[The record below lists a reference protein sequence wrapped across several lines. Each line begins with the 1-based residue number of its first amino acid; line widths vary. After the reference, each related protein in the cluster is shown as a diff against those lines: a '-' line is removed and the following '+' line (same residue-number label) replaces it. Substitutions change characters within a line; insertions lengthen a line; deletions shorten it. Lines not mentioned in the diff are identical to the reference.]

1 MIRKAAEAESPVA
14 DDAAAAPAKPSRA
27 DKAAARKARI
37 ARNKSER
44 LKKGQPLEV
53 ELSVSFKFGAEP
65 DDLITPIRQR
75 KVPMVDSV
83 FKNRDRIMRQ
93 FAALLFKTG
102 MASPKVVGRVLP
114 VPSPL
119 RRQKKK

>member
-1 MIRKAAEAESPVA
+1 MISNAAERKAARTAE
-14 DDAAAAPAKPSRA
+14 
-27 DKAAARKARI
+27 RKAQRTRVK
-37 ARNKSER
+37 AEH
-44 LKKGQPLEV
+44 LKKGEPLEV
-53 ELSVSFKFGAEP
+53 ELSVSFKFGEQP
-65 DDLITPIRQR
+65 DDLITPIRER

-102 MASPKVVGRVLP
+102 MSSPKVVGRVLP

-119 RRQKKK
+119 RRSNKK